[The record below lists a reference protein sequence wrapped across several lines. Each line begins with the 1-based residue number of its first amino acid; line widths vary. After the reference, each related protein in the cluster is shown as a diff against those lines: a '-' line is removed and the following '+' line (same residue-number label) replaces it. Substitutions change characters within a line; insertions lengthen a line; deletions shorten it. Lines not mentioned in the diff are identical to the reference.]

1 MNFIQIPSWLR
12 NRQVA
17 IVAAIFTAYT
27 LLTFGIY
34 LARTLEGNIDN
45 HILAGEMWGV
55 PAQISKNGVSPLY
68 HGAKETGWDGQF
80 YYYIAN
86 DLLAKKDTPAHV
98 DAPAYRYQRVGLS
111 LYAAIVARLLGRDW
125 VSPSTF
131 IASYFVLVLVATIL
145 GARLLQQR
153 KLSPYWFLLW
163 ALSAGTQLTLF
174 NALPDAAADA
184 FLIIA
189 LYVLF
194 QGRLALSA
202 IPFAFSALSR
212 EVYVLFPVV
221 IWGSHL
227 AFSFL
232 ETRQQG
238 MGWKNLLRFSS
249 YHWLVIS
256 VAVFLC
262 WQGYLTHHFG
272 MMPGSEAAGTLGAP
286 YAAWFDYFVSGVN
299 GHHKLLGE
307 GFSSYAEGVSLLLF
321 LCVDTIA
328 LVLAVFKLREFLRI
342 HDIAMTGLAMVTLL
356 LALLYAC
363 FGPTVMMHY
372 TGYAKAM
379 SVLLLLIML
388 LNSRSL
394 ECGIFSR
401 KGVYVVMLAAVA
413 VTSYYNLQERIFLD
427 MRNYDQYTHMSQVTR
442 NDEVPCF
449 NEYRISMKVAR
460 TTLLRGGYLTHLFG
474 GEDKMIFEV
483 ELTNLGSEPLVS
495 SRNMGSVHMSS
506 QWLDSSG
513 GVVKDG
519 IRSALPEVVGQ
530 GQSTNVFAVVPIPWS
545 GKNLTLQLSPVQEG
559 CAWFY
564 RATPGL
570 VADARVEIK

>member
-1 MNFIQIPSWLR
+1 M
-12 NRQVA
+12 
-17 IVAAIFTAYT
+17 IVAAIFAAYT
-27 LLTFGIY
+27 LITFGIY
-34 LARTLEGNIDN
+34 LARTLDGNIDN

-68 HGAKETGWDGQF
+68 HGAGETGWDGQF

-86 DLLAKKDTPAHV
+86 DLLAEKDTPAHV

-131 IASYFVLVLVATIL
+131 IASYFMLVLVATIL

-153 KLSPYWFLLW
+153 NLSPYWFLLW
-163 ALSAGTQLTLF
+163 GLSAGTQLTLF

-189 LYVLF
+189 LYLVF

-212 EVYVLFPVV
+212 EVYVLFPAG
-221 IWGSHL
+221 IWASHL
-227 AFSFL
+227 VFSFV
-232 ETRQQG
+232 ETRRQG
-238 MGWKNLLRFSS
+238 TDWKNLVRFSS
-249 YHWLVIS
+249 YHWLLIPI
-256 VAVFLC
+256 AVFLC
-262 WQGYLTHHFG
+262 WQVYLTYHFG

-286 YAAWFDYFVSGVN
+286 YSAWFDYFVSGVG

-307 GFSSYAEGVSLLLF
+307 GFSSYAEGLSLFLF

-328 LVLAVFKLREFLRI
+328 LVLAVFRFREFAREG
-342 HDIAMTGLAMVTLL
+342 DIVMTGLATVSLL
-356 LALLYAC
+356 LAILYAC

-388 LNSRSL
+388 LNSTSS

-401 KGVYVVMLAAVA
+401 KGAYVVMLAAVA

-427 MRNYDQYTHMSQVTR
+427 MRNYDRYTHISQVTR
-442 NDEVPCF
+442 NDKIPCF
-449 NEYRISMKVAR
+449 KEYRISMKVGR

-474 GEDKMIFEV
+474 GEDKMIVEV
-483 ELTNLGSEPLVS
+483 ELTNLGSESLVS
-495 SRNMGSVHMSS
+495 SRNTGSVHMSS

-513 GVVKDG
+513 NVVKDG
-519 IRSALPEVVGQ
+519 IRSAFPESIGQ
-530 GQSTNVFAVVPIPWS
+530 GQSTNVSVVVSIPRS
-545 GKNLTLQLSPVQEG
+545 GKILTLQLSPVQEG

-564 RATPGL
+564 RATPGW
-570 VADARVEIK
+570 VADTRVEIK